1 VLGGAT
7 AFAVLL
13 VLLAAITGGGDDDSP
28 AETATDEGSEPTELI
43 FGPVAQFSPLAEGAG
58 TSATILAA
66 DAAGTTVVYTDSP
79 GGTLGFLD
87 LTQPDN
93 PVSAGTVSF
102 DGEPRAV
109 DIHDGLALV
118 VVATSTDDQH
128 AGRLAVVD
136 MAEMTEVASI
146 DLPGEPDA
154 IDISPDGS
162 FAAIVIENPPLTDDG
177 RPDAPPG
184 ILAVVD
190 LGPTPNDWSV
200 RTVELTGLADA
211 LTDDP
216 EPEAVAINDANQAV
230 VSLQENNHLVL
241 VDLARGSVVDHFPA
255 GDAALTDV
263 DLTGELL
270 GPAQTGE
277 ILFTEA
283 GERRREP
290 DGLAWIDDT
299 RFVTADEGSPTE
311 GFLGGGR
318 GITVF
323 DIDGTVVAEAR
334 YDHDIARVGRYPE
347 HRSSGSGP
355 EPEEVEVARFGDRT
369 VVITSVE
376 GSDVVMIH
384 EFIDDRLE
392 LLQVIPSGF
401 GPEGVLALPDRGLL
415 LVAAERIARGASL
428 ISVLELG
435 REPTPSL
442 ASASVDGFPIPWAA
456 LSGLT
461 ADPADDQRLH
471 AVSDATFAAGFIYT
485 IDRSGGGEIIARQRV
500 SPADG
505 RDLFLDL
512 EGIAAAPEGG
522 FWLATEGSDDAPSA
536 LLLVDAD
543 AVVQRTVPLP
553 AAISDRTGSAVSGL
567 AVVEGDDGR
576 AQFVYVAF
584 RDAPRVA
591 RYEPAADDWTTA
603 SLTVEA
609 DTLQIGGLT
618 GLADGR
624 LVMVATDGLPI
635 HQGQLRQLLV
645 VDPTA
650 VAWSGDAASEER
662 LPLAAD
668 LVDISPT
675 LAAATLYSSEWLD
688 GITSTAEGSVVI
700 VSDNA
705 GVRRRP
711 GETVFLDLGPAG
723 DLF

>member
-1 VLGGAT
+1 MGSGIGGSTGGAGSRGGSACGGAGSST
-7 AFAVLL
+7 TRAARLDRWARCAAPSAIACL
-13 VLLAAITGGGDDDSP
+13 GLASTITGRLKALPTSSP
-28 AETATDEGSEPTELI
+28 TNGVRVDPPTSRIAWTSVTATPHSSSA
-43 FGPVAQFSPLAEGAG
+43 AQ
-58 TSATILAA
+58 
-66 DAAGTTVVYTDSP
+66 V
-79 GGTLGFLD
+79 
-87 LTQPDN
+87 
-93 PVSAGTVSF
+93 
-102 DGEPRAV
+102 
-109 DIHDGLALV
+109 
-118 VVATSTDDQH
+118 
-128 AGRLAVVD
+128 
-136 MAEMTEVASI
+136 
-146 DLPGEPDA
+146 
-154 IDISPDGS
+154 
-162 FAAIVIENPPLTDDG
+162 AAIV
-177 RPDAPPG
+177 
-184 ILAVVD
+184 
-190 LGPTPNDWSV
+190 
-200 RTVELTGLADA
+200 
-211 LTDDP
+211 
-216 EPEAVAINDANQAV
+216 
-230 VSLQENNHLVL
+230 
-241 VDLARGSVVDHFPA
+241 
-255 GDAALTDV
+255 
-263 DLTGELL
+263 
-270 GPAQTGE
+270 
-277 ILFTEA
+277 
-283 GERRREP
+283 
-290 DGLAWIDDT
+290 
-299 RFVTADEGSPTE
+299 
-311 GFLGGGR
+311 
-318 GITVF
+318 
-323 DIDGTVVAEAR
+323 
-334 YDHDIARVGRYPE
+334 
-347 HRSSGSGP
+347 SS
-355 EPEEVEVARFGDRT
+355 
-369 VVITSVE
+369 
-376 GSDVVMIH
+376 
-384 EFIDDRLE
+384 
-392 LLQVIPSGF
+392 
-401 GPEGVLALPDRGLL
+401 
-415 LVAAERIARGASL
+415 
-428 ISVLELG
+428 
-435 REPTPSL
+435 
-442 ASASVDGFPIPWAA
+442 
-456 LSGLT
+456 
-461 ADPADDQRLH
+461 
-471 AVSDATFAAGFIYT
+471 
-485 IDRSGGGEIIARQRV
+485 SGGGEIIARQRV